1 MRPDRATVCAIL
13 VTFNRLAQLRQ
24 TLAHLLAEPLDR
36 IVVVDNASTDGT
48 DAYLRGLNDPRL
60 DHLRLERNHG
70 GAGGFETGMRHAVTR
85 YDPDWMLLQDD
96 DAWPAPGMLVRFH
109 AADKTGCAAIAT
121 AVRTADGQICDMN
134 RPLFNPFRSLRVFLR
149 TALGGGRKAFHLA
162 DTDYTNQTPIEVD
175 GGSFV
180 GLFVSR
186 QAVELAGYPDGRL
199 FLYADDALFCLHLR
213 KAGGRIV
220 FIPDLH
226 YTHDCSS
233 FDADGAL
240 TPDWKLYFYHR
251 NLLILY
257 RAAAGRLFWPALL
270 VILPKWLW
278 RLWAGGGNRPR
289 RARLMLWGLRHG
301 LRGDTRWSLMDLHA
315 EIARRNL

>member
-1 MRPDRATVCAIL
+1 MTPDRAAVCAIV

-48 DAYLRGLNDPRL
+48 DVYLRGLNDPRL
-60 DHLRLERNHG
+60 DHFRLNRNLG
-70 GAGGFETGMRHAVTR
+70 GAGGFEAGMRHAVTR
-85 YDPDWMLLQDD
+85 YDPRWMLLQDD
-96 DAWPAPGMLVRFH
+96 DAWPAPGMIARFH
-109 AADKTGCAAIAT
+109 AAETTGCAAIAT
-121 AVRTADGQICDMN
+121 AVRTPDDKICDMN

-149 TALGGGRKAFHLA
+149 TALGGGRRAFHLA
-162 DTDYTNQTPIEVD
+162 DTDYTSQTPMEVD
-175 GGSFV
+175 GASFV

-186 QAVELAGYPDGRL
+186 RAVELAGYPDTRL
-199 FLYADDALFCLHLR
+199 FLYADDALFCHHLR
-213 KAGGRIV
+213 QAGGNIV
-220 FIPDLH
+220 FMPDLH
-226 YTHDCSS
+226 YTHDCTSL
-233 FDADGAL
+233 DANGTL

-270 VILPKWLW
+270 VIVPKWML
-278 RLWAGGGNRPR
+278 RLWTGGGNRR
-289 RARLMLWGLRHG
+289 RRVRLMLWGLHHG
-301 LRGDTRWSLMDLHA
+301 LRRDTRWSLLDLQG